1 MMFFSERRHHLVDE
15 ASTLGVQGGSQDE
28 AIAMSQR
35 IWDGLMGAES
45 ALGYS
50 LLDSRTGRVCYVEVR

>member
-1 MMFFSERRHHLVDE
+1 
-15 ASTLGVQGGSQDE
+15 
-28 AIAMSQR
+28 MSQR